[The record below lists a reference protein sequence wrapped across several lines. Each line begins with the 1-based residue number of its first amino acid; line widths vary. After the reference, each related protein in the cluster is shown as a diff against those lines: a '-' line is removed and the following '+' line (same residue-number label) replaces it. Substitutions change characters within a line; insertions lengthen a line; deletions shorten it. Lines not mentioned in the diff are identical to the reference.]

1 VNRALAAAVVL
12 LAALPLHAHDDDA
25 PRADPKI
32 VAYALSSPER
42 AWNFITAP
50 ESAYAERLAVAR
62 EAATKFP
69 LAALVP
75 RYFETSG
82 VTAERYP
89 EERPNGVHSYE
100 VRADVTPVI
109 DLAPHVVSS
118 RSTGRPL
125 TFAERARQPWQQQV
139 SDAAAAYWQ
148 TLQRTRTAD
157 DWYAY
162 ARTLPCRSRVD
173 VARFR
178 QVVRAGAIHA
188 DVPPD
193 DIAGAWRNLIRR
205 SGAEVEWSA
214 DDVFRNPRGREA
226 MAALLLLE
234 LVKRDHV
241 YEAAFYTGYMTGIP
255 AAEPLRDAVAYEAG
269 RRILANSEIRSYE
282 RATGGFL
289 LAKMY
294 GDMLAPYD
302 DTLFEAKHAALI
314 AAFTRWFAAHEETL
328 AARARLAA
336 PAIAAAEARYTSEL
350 CK

>member
-1 VNRALAAAVVL
+1 MNRALAAAVVL
-12 LAALPLHAHDDDA
+12 LAALPLHAQDDDA

-50 ESAYAERLAVAR
+50 EPAYAERLAVAR
-62 EAATKFP
+62 EAATAFP
-69 LAALVP
+69 LAALLP

-89 EERPNGVHSYE
+89 DEALDGVDVHAIH
-100 VRADVTPVI
+100 ADVTAVI

-118 RSTGRPL
+118 RDRPL

-148 TLQRTRTAD
+148 TLQRTRPAD

-178 QVVRAGAIHA
+178 QVVRAAASHA
-188 DVPPD
+188 GVPPD

-205 SGAEVEWSA
+205 SGAEVESSA

-269 RRILANSEIRSYE
+269 RRILANTAIRSYE